1 MIIMVKIEHCQT
13 IIESDKLK
21 QLKLLVSAEIN
32 EANIS
37 TKEALYRAAE
47 YYIEKHEKKAKK

>member
-1 MIIMVKIEHCQT
+1 MVKIEHCQT
-13 IIESDKLK
+13 VIESDKLK

-37 TKEALYRAAE
+37 TKDALYRAAE
-47 YYIEKHEKKAKK
+47 YYIEKHEKKARK